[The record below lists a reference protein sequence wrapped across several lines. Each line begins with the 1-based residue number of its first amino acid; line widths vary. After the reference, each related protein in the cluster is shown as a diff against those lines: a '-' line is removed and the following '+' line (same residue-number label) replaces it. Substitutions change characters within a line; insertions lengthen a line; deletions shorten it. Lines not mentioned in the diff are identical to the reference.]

1 MKLKDYLEQFKG
13 MDPDTEILHGDKY
26 DYEYFLNPAMEVE
39 TRYAPDMSDDF
50 RNHACRKVIFFE

>member
-1 MKLKDYLEQFKG
+1 

-39 TRYAPDMSDDF
+39 SRYAHDMSDDF
-50 RNHACRKVIFFE
+50 RNHECRKVIFFE